1 VADSQTTPSPP
12 PAASLPYAR
21 WLAQALGL
29 VLFHLIGM
37 GAGRE
42 EGLWLPGLGFGI
54 ALVSWFGWWFAPLL
68 AVDLFVV
75 RMVIYPT
82 HPLWLVAFGSVLLAA
97 QIAGS
102 WWCYSVAAQGSR
114 WLDDPRAATV
124 FLLIVPGGINAGAA
138 CMEALVWTLAG
149 VEPGVSMW
157 PLAGLL
163 GISRALGILIL
174 APSLLVLVTPL
185 LTYLGLLALPA
196 ADQRSRQ
203 LIWTESTWGEL
214 IELAGLTIGNALLTL
229 VLVYLRIERDD
240 MRWTLWGISLLFVV
254 WTSLRQGLQG
264 GLFTATL
271 GAIVA
276 LLTATLLGAG
286 PANFNPM
293 QGNLLGQT
301 STALL
306 VGASASWIRASETRY
321 RRVVGQIPVI
331 LYSVRL
337 PRSLPVR
344 SAGGKMPDSK
354 PDMTTGPQIIQV
366 AELTLVSQAS
376 KRVFGLEP
384 AALEG
389 PFTRWLEHVH
399 ADDRELVIAAVTQ
412 LVLQKQLVTCEY
424 RVAATSAA
432 GAPDANGPT
441 RSVVW
446 VRDTMAPH
454 HGAEGRLDC
463 WDGVIEDITEAR
475 ALSQNVRRTSGMLQA
490 LVANLPTGVFF
501 VQGPWGQP
509 ILVNARARQ
518 LLGQREDL
526 SAGAAHISEI
536 YRLHRP
542 DGTPYPAEELPIV
555 KALRSG
561 TTCLAN
567 DIVVHRPDGRRVPLI
582 TWAAPV
588 DLGNL
593 GRPEAAVWVLE
604 DMTTLQQAELARSES
619 EARLRATFEA
629 LGEGLLIQDRHGTI
643 LECNPAAADILGVTP
658 KELVGQSWLG
668 LNHDCVQ
675 ADGTRLPPDQQP
687 DRVALT
693 SGQAVRNC
701 ILGLPKNGH
710 LRWLQVNSV
719 PLPLGTVLG
728 GGERGVRLVTTFAD
742 ITGHRQT
749 QEDLQKSQ
757 RLELMGRLASGTVH
771 DFNNMLT
778 ALLGMASIARGGL
791 APEDPVRDDLNRI
804 IDIGEQAANVAGQLL
819 TFSKQRRAEARPID
833 VNVAVVHALT
843 ILRGI
848 IPEVIHVETQLA
860 SGDLWVLADDTQ
872 LQQIVMNLCLNA
884 RDAMPT
890 GGALT
895 VSTTR
900 AVEGGQAWIGCA
912 IQDTGCGMDP
922 VTVARIFEPFFTTKE
937 RGTGLG
943 LAVVQQIIQQFGGRI
958 EVKSETG
965 KGTRFEFWLRECT
978 LPQDW
983 TV

>member
-1 VADSQTTPSPP
+1 
-12 PAASLPYAR
+12 LPYAR

-29 VLFHLIGM
+29 VLFHLVGM

-42 EGLWLPGLGFGI
+42 EGLWLPGLGLGI
-54 ALVSWFGWWFAPLL
+54 ALVSWFGWWYAALL

-75 RMVIYPT
+75 RIGIYPS
-82 HPLWLVAFGSVLLAA
+82 HPLWLVAMDSALLAA

-102 WWCYSVAAQGSR
+102 WWCYSVAAQGTR
-114 WLDDPRAATV
+114 WLDDPRSATV
-124 FLLIVPGGINAGAA
+124 FLLIVPGVLNAATA
-138 CMEALVWTLAG
+138 CFEALVWSLSG
-149 VEPGVSMW
+149 VEPNVPMW
-157 PLAGLL
+157 SLASAL
-163 GISRALGILIL
+163 GICRALGILTL

-185 LTYLGLLALPA
+185 LTHLGLLAVPA
-196 ADQRSRQ
+196 AERR
-203 LIWTESTWGEL
+203 LRRIIWTESTWGEL
-214 IELAGLTIGNALLTL
+214 IELAGLTLGNALLTL
-229 VLVYLRIERDD
+229 VLVYLRVERDIQG
-240 MRWTLWGISLLFVV
+240 WTLWGISLLFVV

-264 GLFTATL
+264 GLFTATI
-271 GAIVA
+271 GAVVA
-276 LLTATLLGAG
+276 LLTATLLGADPG
-286 PANFNPM
+286 QFNPM

-337 PRSLPVR
+337 PRSLPIR
-344 SAGGKMPDSK
+344 QAGEKLPGSK
-354 PDMTTGPQIIQV
+354 LDVISGPGIIQV

-376 KRVFGLEP
+376 KKIFGLEP

-412 LVLQKQLVTCEY
+412 LVLQKQPVTCEY
-424 RVAATSAA
+424 RVAPTSAA
-432 GAPDANGPT
+432 GAPDANGPP
-441 RSVVW
+441 RAVVW

-454 HGAEGRLDC
+454 HGAENRLDG

-555 KALRSG
+555 KALRFG

-567 DIVVHRPDGRRVPLI
+567 DIVVHRLDGRRVPLI

-604 DMTTLQQAELARSES
+604 DMTTLHQAELARSES

-629 LGEGLLIQDRHGTI
+629 LGEGLLIQDRHGNI

-658 KELVGQSWLG
+658 KDLLGQTWLG
-668 LNHDCVQ
+668 LNHDCLQ
-675 ADGTRLPPDQQP
+675 ADGTPLPPDQQP

-693 SGQAVRNC
+693 TGQAVRNF
-701 ILGLPKNGH
+701 IVGMPKDGH

-728 GGERGVRLVTTFAD
+728 GGDRGVRLVTTFAD

-778 ALLGMASIARGGL
+778 ALLGMASLARGGL
-791 APEDPVRDDLNRI
+791 TPEDPVRDDLNRI

-819 TFSKQRRAEARPID
+819 AFSKQRRAEARPID
-833 VNVAVVHALT
+833 INGAVVHALA
-843 ILRGI
+843 ILKGI
-848 IPEVIHVETQLA
+848 IPDAIHAETQLA
-860 SGDLWVLADDTQ
+860 SGELWVLADDTQ

-890 GGALT
+890 GGTLT

-900 AVEGGQAWIGCA
+900 AVEGEQAWIRCA
-912 IQDTGCGMDP
+912 IQDTGCGMDSD
-922 VTVARIFEPFFTTKE
+922 TVAHIFEPFFTTKE

-943 LAVVQQIIQQFGGRI
+943 LAVVRQIIQQFDGRI
-958 EVKSETG
+958 EVKSEAG
-965 KGTRFEFWLRECT
+965 KGTQFEFWLREHT
-978 LPQDW
+978 PPHEW
-983 TV
+983 SV